1 MIKSLLAGLVGVII
15 FGNTALA
22 EHATYGSVELTGL
35 ARYEDWPHNA
45 PGSVNTMVCNVNG
58 PDGFVSIRNGPG
70 TNHRVNRSL
79 KRLAII
85 EVDSGQ
91 RRGNWVRVLTA
102 YRTHTINGRRQ
113 NHKSLHVSGW
123 VHDGFLC
130 AYLD

>member
-1 MIKSLLAGLVGVII
+1 MMRVILACIAGIVM

-35 ARYEDWPHNA
+35 ARDTDWPHNS
-45 PGSVNTMVCNVNG
+45 PGSANTMVCNVNG

-102 YRTHTINGRRQ
+102 YRTHTTNGRRQ
-113 NHKSLHVSGW
+113 NEKSLHVSGW

-130 AYLD
+130 SFLD

>member
-1 MIKSLLAGLVGVII
+1 MRILLAGFVGV
-15 FGNTALA
+15 FMFANAALA
-22 EHATYGSVELTGL
+22 EFATYGSVDLTGL
-35 ARYEDWPHNA
+35 VRNTDWPNNP
-45 PGSVNTMVCNVNG
+45 PGVENTMVCNVNG
-58 PDGFVSIRNGPG
+58 PDGFVSIRSGPG

-102 YRTHTINGRRQ
+102 YRTHTTNGRRQ
-113 NHKSLHVSGW
+113 NYKSLHVSGW

-130 AYLD
+130 SYLD